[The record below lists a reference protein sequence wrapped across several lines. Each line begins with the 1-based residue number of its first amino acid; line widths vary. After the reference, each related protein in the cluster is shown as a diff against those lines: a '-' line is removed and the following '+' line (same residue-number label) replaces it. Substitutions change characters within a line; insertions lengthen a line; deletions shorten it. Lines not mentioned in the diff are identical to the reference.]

1 MEEKTFLG
9 KTKHFLM
16 FAGPAMVGFIAVV
29 IIPFI
34 YGLYLTFTDW
44 GGIGNHKNLVGFANY
59 ITVFQDGAFW
69 KSLLLTLGYVI
80 VSVIMINIVAF
91 ILAYL
96 LTSGMK
102 AQNFLRAGF
111 FTPNLIGGIVLGFIW
126 EFVFTRTLPVIG
138 QTLGIP
144 LFEKSWLSDPT
155 TAFWAFV
162 IVTVWQYSGYMML
175 IYVAGFVGVP
185 KDLTEAASIDGC
197 TGFQVTRYVT
207 IPLMVPSFVICL
219 FLSVTRTFMVYDL
232 NLSLTNGGPYESTK
246 MAAMYVYQMAFNS
259 QRYGVGQAEAIIL
272 FVVVAAIAL
281 TQTYLGKRMEVDA

>member
-1 MEEKTFLG
+1 MGEKTFLG
-9 KTKHFLM
+9 KTKHYLM
-16 FAGPAMVGFIAVV
+16 FAGPAMIGFIAVV

-44 GGIGNHKNLVGFANY
+44 DGIGTQKDLVGFSNY
-59 ITVFQDGAFW
+59 VTVFQDGKFW
-69 KSLLLTLGYVI
+69 NSLGLTLGYVV
-80 VSVIMINIVAF
+80 VSVILINVVAF
-91 ILAYL
+91 VLAYL

-126 EFVFTRTLPVIG
+126 NFVFTNALTSIG
-138 QTLGIP
+138 DLLGIP
-144 LFEKSWLSDPT
+144 FLEKSWLSDPT
-155 TAFWAFV
+155 SAFWAFV

-185 KDLTEAASIDGC
+185 KDMTEAASIDGC
-197 TGFQVTRYVT
+197 TGFQITRYIT
-207 IPLMVPSFVICL
+207 LPLMVPSFVICL

-232 NLSLTNGGPYESTK
+232 NLSLTNGGPFESTK
-246 MAAMYVYQMAFNS
+246 MAAMYVYQKAFNS
-259 QRYGVGQAEAIIL
+259 QQYGVGQAEAIIL
-272 FVVVAAIAL
+272 FVMVAVIAL